1 MVVWRTII
9 IIIEVEAGTMVTI
22 VMAIIRVMAI
32 MVEMIVTN
40 GNELIVLFRSFLKV
54 SKQSSLFYFL
64 FHFDIIIH
72 K

>member
-1 MVVWRTII
+1 
-9 IIIEVEAGTMVTI
+9 MVTI